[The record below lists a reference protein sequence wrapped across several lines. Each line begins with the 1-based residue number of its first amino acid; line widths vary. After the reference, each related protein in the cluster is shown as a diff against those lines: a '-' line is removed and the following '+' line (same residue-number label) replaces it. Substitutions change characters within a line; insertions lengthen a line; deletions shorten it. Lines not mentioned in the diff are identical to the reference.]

1 MGTTRRELL
10 LSTSAL
16 AGASLLPAGA
26 ALAQQSSDPLE
37 EEVAAALNV
46 WDFKK
51 IAQQRLSADSWDF
64 ITGAAG
70 DEITVRWNR
79 EAYDRIR
86 LQPNALVNVAGVDTR
101 TRLFGQEIPFPIL
114 VSPSGGHSRSHPDAE
129 LATARGAGQAQ
140 AIMTVSTLSSKP
152 IEELA
157 QVATQS
163 LWFQLYMIRDRGLT
177 REIVQRAEAAGCKAI
192 CITVDTPVIGARNRE
207 QRASRRRGRRS
218 GPRTTPPHLTGYKR
232 PQSVEGAIYSSTLDP
247 TITWKEINWV
257 RSFARVPVL
266 IKGVLNPADAQ
277 RAVQEGLS
285 GIIVSNHGGRNLDTL
300 PATIDALPRIAEQV
314 EGRFPILI
322 DSGIR
327 RGTDILKAVALG
339 ASAVMIGRPT
349 LYGLAS
355 AGPEGVSRVIQILRR
370 EFEMAMALTGKT
382 SLSEID
388 RSVLWEQPF
397 SRG

>member
-1 MGTTRRELL
+1 M
-10 LSTSAL
+10 
-16 AGASLLPAGA
+16 
-26 ALAQQSSDPLE
+26 
-37 EEVAAALNV
+37 AAALNV

-51 IAQQRLSADSWDF
+51 IAQQRLSQASWDF

-70 DEITVRWNR
+70 DEITMRWNR

-86 LQPNALVNVAGVDTR
+86 LEPNVLVDVSGIDTR

-114 VSPSGGHSRSHPDAE
+114 VSPSGGHSRSHPDGE

-140 AIMTVSTLSSKP
+140 AIMAVSTLSSKP

-157 QVATQS
+157 RVATQS

-177 REIVQRAEAAGCKAI
+177 REIVERAEAAGCKAI
-192 CITVDTPVIGARNRE
+192 CITVDTPVTGARNRE
-207 QRASRRRGRRS
+207 QRAGRRRRQGS
-218 GPRTTPPHLTGYKR
+218 GAPRALPPHLTGYKR
-232 PQSVEGAIYSSTLDP
+232 PESVEGAIFSTTLDP

-277 RAVQEGLS
+277 RAVQEGIS
-285 GIIVSNHGGRNLDTL
+285 GIIVSNHGGRNLDTV
-300 PATIDALPRIAEQV
+300 PATIDALPRIADQV
-314 EGRFPILI
+314 AGRFPILI

-339 ASAVMIGRPT
+339 ANAVMIGRPT

-355 AGPEGVSRVIQILRR
+355 AGPEGVSRVIEILRH
-370 EFEMAMALTGKT
+370 ELEMAMALTGRT
-382 SLSEID
+382 SLSQID
-388 RSVLWEQPF
+388 RSVLWQ
-397 SRG
+397 G

>member
-1 MGTTRRELL
+1 MPTTRREVL
-10 LSTSAL
+10 LSTGAL
-16 AGASLLPAGA
+16 AGTSLLTGRE
-26 ALAQQSSDPLE
+26 ALSQQSDPLE

-51 IAQQRLSADSWDF
+51 IAQQRLSQASWDF

-70 DEITVRWNR
+70 DEITMRWNR

-86 LQPNALVNVAGVDTR
+86 LEPNVLVDVSGVDTR

-114 VSPSGGHSRSHPDAE
+114 VSPSGGHSRSHPDGE

-140 AIMTVSTLSSKP
+140 AIMAVSTLSSKP

-177 REIVQRAEAAGCKAI
+177 REIVERAEAAGCKAI
-192 CITVDTPVIGARNRE
+192 CITVDTPVTGARNRE
-207 QRASRRRGRRS
+207 QRAGRRRRQGS
-218 GPRTTPPHLTGYKR
+218 GAPRALSPHLTGYKR
-232 PQSVEGAIYSSTLDP
+232 PESVEGPIFSSTLDP

-277 RAVQEGLS
+277 RAVQEGIS
-285 GIIVSNHGGRNLDTL
+285 GIIVSNHGGRNLDTV
-300 PATIDALPRIAEQV
+300 PATIDALPRIADQV
-314 EGRFPILI
+314 AGRFPILI

-339 ASAVMIGRPT
+339 ANAVMIGRPT

-355 AGPEGVSRVIQILRR
+355 AGPEGVSRVIEILRH
-370 EFEMAMALTGKT
+370 ELEMAMALTGRT
-382 SLSEID
+382 SLSQID
-388 RSVLWEQPF
+388 RSVLWQ
-397 SRG
+397 G

>member
-16 AGASLLPAGA
+16 AGASLLPAGE

-218 GPRTTPPHLTGYKR
+218 GPRTTPP
-232 PQSVEGAIYSSTLDP
+232 TLDRIQAAP
-247 TITWKEINWV
+247 I
-257 RSFARVPVL
+257 RGRGDLQQYPGSHHHL
-266 IKGVLNPADAQ
+266 
-277 RAVQEGLS
+277 EG
-285 GIIVSNHGGRNLDTL
+285 N
-300 PATIDALPRIAEQV
+300 Q
-314 EGRFPILI
+314 
-322 DSGIR
+322 
-327 RGTDILKAVALG
+327 LG
-339 ASAVMIGRPT
+339 ALLCPGTRSHQGRAQPRRCPT
-349 LYGLAS
+349 GGS
-355 AGPEGVSRVIQILRR
+355 GRTLRNHR
-370 EFEMAMALTGKT
+370 F
-382 SLSEID
+382 
-388 RSVLWEQPF
+388 Q
-397 SRG
+397 SRGKKSGHVACHH

>member
-1 MGTTRRELL
+1 MPTTRREVL
-10 LSTSAL
+10 LSTGAL
-16 AGASLLPAGA
+16 AGTSLLTGREAVS
-26 ALAQQSSDPLE
+26 QQSDPLE

-51 IAQQRLSADSWDF
+51 IAQQRLDQASWDF

-70 DEITVRWNR
+70 DEISMRWNR

-86 LQPNALVNVAGVDTR
+86 LEPNVLVDVSGIDTR

-114 VSPSGGHSRSHPDAE
+114 VSPSGGHSRSHPDGE

-140 AIMTVSTLSSKP
+140 AIMAVSTLSSKP

-157 QVATQS
+157 RVATQS

-177 REIVQRAEAAGCKAI
+177 REIVERAEAAGCKAI
-192 CITVDTPVIGARNRE
+192 CITVDTPVTGARNRE
-207 QRASRRRGRRS
+207 QRAGRRRRQGS
-218 GPRTTPPHLTGYKR
+218 QTPRALPPHLTGYKR
-232 PQSVEGAIYSSTLDP
+232 PESVEGAIFSTTLDP
-247 TITWKEINWV
+247 SITWKEINWV

-277 RAVQEGLS
+277 RAVQEGIS
-285 GIIVSNHGGRNLDTL
+285 GIIVSNHGGRNLDTV
-300 PATIDALPRIAEQV
+300 PATIDALPRIADQV
-314 EGRFPILI
+314 AGRFPILI

-339 ASAVMIGRPT
+339 ANAVMIGRPT

-355 AGPEGVSRVIQILRR
+355 AGPEGVSRVIEILRH
-370 EFEMAMALTGKT
+370 ELEMAMALTGRT
-382 SLSEID
+382 SLSQID
-388 RSVLWEQPF
+388 RSVLWQ
-397 SRG
+397 G

>member
-1 MGTTRRELL
+1 MPTTRREVL
-10 LSTSAL
+10 LSTGAL
-16 AGASLLPAGA
+16 AGTSLLTGRE
-26 ALAQQSSDPLE
+26 ALSQQSDPLE

-51 IAQQRLSADSWDF
+51 IAQQRLSQASWDF

-70 DEITVRWNR
+70 DEITMRWNR

-86 LQPNALVNVAGVDTR
+86 LEPNVLVDVSGVDTR

-114 VSPSGGHSRSHPDAE
+114 VSPSGGHSRSHPDGE

-140 AIMTVSTLSSKP
+140 AIMAVSTLSSKP

-177 REIVQRAEAAGCKAI
+177 REIVERAEAAGCKAI
-192 CITVDTPVIGARNRE
+192 CITVDTPVTGARNRE
-207 QRASRRRGRRS
+207 QRAGRRRRQGS
-218 GPRTTPPHLTGYKR
+218 GAPRALPPHLTGYKR
-232 PQSVEGAIYSSTLDP
+232 PESVEGPIFSSTLDP

-277 RAVQEGLS
+277 RAVQEGIS
-285 GIIVSNHGGRNLDTL
+285 GIIVSNHGGRNLDTV
-300 PATIDALPRIAEQV
+300 PATIDALPRIADRV
-314 EGRFPILI
+314 AGRFPILI

-339 ASAVMIGRPT
+339 ANAVMIGRPT

-355 AGPEGVSRVIQILRR
+355 AGPEGVSRVIEILRR
-370 EFEMAMALTGKT
+370 ELEMAMALTGRT
-382 SLSEID
+382 TLSQID
-388 RSVLWEQPF
+388 RSVLWQ
-397 SRG
+397 G

>member
-1 MGTTRRELL
+1 
-10 LSTSAL
+10 
-16 AGASLLPAGA
+16 
-26 ALAQQSSDPLE
+26 
-37 EEVAAALNV
+37 
-46 WDFKK
+46 
-51 IAQQRLSADSWDF
+51 
-64 ITGAAG
+64 
-70 DEITVRWNR
+70 
-79 EAYDRIR
+79 
-86 LQPNALVNVAGVDTR
+86 
-101 TRLFGQEIPFPIL
+101 
-114 VSPSGGHSRSHPDAE
+114 
-129 LATARGAGQAQ
+129 
-140 AIMTVSTLSSKP
+140 MTVGTLSSKP

-177 REIVQRAEAAGCKAI
+177 RDIVQRAEAAGCKAI

-300 PATIDALPRIAEQV
+300 PATIDALPRIADQV

-327 RGTDILKAVALG
+327 RGTDILKAIALG
-339 ASAVMIGRPT
+339 ANAVMIGRPT

-370 EFEMAMALTGKT
+370 EFEMAMALTGKN

>member
-1 MGTTRRELL
+1 LL
-10 LSTSAL
+10 QGGETA
-16 AGASLLPAGA
+16 
-26 ALAQQSSDPLE
+26 AQQSSDPLE

-51 IAQQRLSADSWDF
+51 IAQQRLSQNSWDF

-114 VSPSGGHSRSHPDAE
+114 ICPSGGHSRCHPDAE
-129 LATARGAGQAQ
+129 LATARGASQAE
-140 AIMTVSTLSSKP
+140 AIMTVGTLSSKP

-207 QRASRRRGRRS
+207 QRASRRRGRPS

-232 PQSVEGAIYSSTLDP
+232 PQSVEGAIFSSTLDP

-257 RSFARVPVL
+257 RSFAQVPVL

-370 EFEMAMALTGKT
+370 EFEMAMALTGKN

>member
-1 MGTTRRELL
+1 MGTTRREML

-16 AGASLLPAGA
+16 AGVSLLQGGETA
-26 ALAQQSSDPLE
+26 AQQSSNPLE

-114 VSPSGGHSRSHPDAE
+114 ICPSGGHSRCHPDAE
-129 LATARGAGQAQ
+129 LATARGASQAE
-140 AIMTVSTLSSKP
+140 AIMTVGTLSSKP

-300 PATIDALPRIAEQV
+300 PATIDALPRIADQV

-327 RGTDILKAVALG
+327 RGTDILKAIALG
-339 ASAVMIGRPT
+339 ADAVMIGRPT

-370 EFEMAMALTGKT
+370 EFEMAMALTGKN

>member
-1 MGTTRRELL
+1 M
-10 LSTSAL
+10 
-16 AGASLLPAGA
+16 
-26 ALAQQSSDPLE
+26 
-37 EEVAAALNV
+37 AAALNV

-51 IAQQRLSADSWDF
+51 IAQQRLSQASWDF

-70 DEITVRWNR
+70 DEITMRWNR

-86 LQPNALVNVAGVDTR
+86 LEPNVLVDVSGIDTR

-114 VSPSGGHSRSHPDAE
+114 VSPSGGHSRSHPDGE

-140 AIMTVSTLSSKP
+140 AIMAVSTLSSKP

-157 QVATQS
+157 RVATQS

-177 REIVQRAEAAGCKAI
+177 REIVERAEAAGCKAI
-192 CITVDTPVIGARNRE
+192 CITVDTPVTGARNRE
-207 QRASRRRGRRS
+207 QRAGRRRRQGS
-218 GPRTTPPHLTGYKR
+218 GAPRALPPHLTGYKR
-232 PQSVEGAIYSSTLDP
+232 PESVEGAIFSTTLDP

-277 RAVQEGLS
+277 RAVQEGIS
-285 GIIVSNHGGRNLDTL
+285 GIIVSNHGGRNLDTV
-300 PATIDALPRIAEQV
+300 PATIDALPRIADQV
-314 EGRFPILI
+314 AGRFPILI

-339 ASAVMIGRPT
+339 ANAVMIGRPT

-355 AGPEGVSRVIQILRR
+355 AGPEGVSRVIEILRH
-370 EFEMAMALTGKT
+370 ELEMAMALTGRT
-382 SLSEID
+382 SLSQTRFVRSTSTTGLQIIW
-388 RSVLWEQPF
+388 RQKPCWASVLLGFP
-397 SRG
+397 

>member
-1 MGTTRRELL
+1 MGTTRREML

-16 AGASLLPAGA
+16 AGASLLQGREA
-26 ALAQQSSDPLE
+26 AAQQSSDPLE

-177 REIVQRAEAAGCKAI
+177 REIVQRAEGGC
-192 CITVDTPVIGARNRE
+192 
-207 QRASRRRGRRS
+207 GRRL
-218 GPRTTPPHLTGYKR
+218 PD
-232 PQSVEGAIYSSTLDP
+232 SS
-247 TITWKEINWV
+247 
-257 RSFARVPVL
+257 AR
-266 IKGVLNPADAQ
+266 
-277 RAVQEGLS
+277 
-285 GIIVSNHGGRNLDTL
+285 
-300 PATIDALPRIAEQV
+300 
-314 EGRFPILI
+314 
-322 DSGIR
+322 
-327 RGTDILKAVALG
+327 
-339 ASAVMIGRPT
+339 
-349 LYGLAS
+349 
-355 AGPEGVSRVIQILRR
+355 
-370 EFEMAMALTGKT
+370 
-382 SLSEID
+382 
-388 RSVLWEQPF
+388 
-397 SRG
+397 

>member
-1 MGTTRRELL
+1 MPTTRRQVL
-10 LSTSAL
+10 LSTGAL
-16 AGASLLPAGA
+16 AGASMLPGGE
-26 ALAQQSSDPLE
+26 ALSQQSDPLE

-51 IAQQRLSADSWDF
+51 IAQERLSADSWDF

-86 LQPNALVNVAGVDTR
+86 LQPNVLIDVAGVDTR

-114 VSPSGGHSRSHPDAE
+114 VSPSGGHSRSHPDGE

-140 AIMTVSTLSSKP
+140 AIMAVSTLSSRP

-157 QVATQS
+157 RVATQS

-192 CITVDTPVIGARNRE
+192 CITVDTPVTGARNRE
-207 QRASRRRGRRS
+207 QRAGRRQRRPS
-218 GPRTTPPHLTGYKR
+218 GPRALPPHLTGYKR
-232 PQSVEGAIYSSTLDP
+232 PQTVEGEIFSTTLDP

-257 RSFARVPVL
+257 RSFAQVPVL

-277 RAVQEGLS
+277 RAVQEGIS
-285 GIIVSNHGGRNLDTL
+285 GIIVSNHGGRNLDTV
-300 PATIDALPRIAEQV
+300 PATIDALPQIADRV
-314 EGRFPILI
+314 AGHFPILI

-339 ASAVMIGRPT
+339 ANAVMIGRPT

-355 AGPEGVSRVIQILRR
+355 AGPEGVSRVIEILRR
-370 EFEMAMALTGKT
+370 ELEMAMALTGRT

-388 RSVLWEQPF
+388 RSVLWQ
-397 SRG
+397 G

>member
-1 MGTTRRELL
+1 MPTTRREVL
-10 LSTSAL
+10 LSTGAL
-16 AGASLLPAGA
+16 AGASLLPGQEAV
-26 ALAQQSSDPLE
+26 AQQTQPLE

-51 IAQQRLSADSWDF
+51 IAQQRLSTDTWDF

-70 DEITVRWNR
+70 DEITMGWNR

-86 LQPNALVNVAGVDTR
+86 LQPNCLVNVAGVDTR

-140 AIMTVSTLSSKP
+140 AIMAVSTLSSKP
-152 IEELA
+152 IEEVA

-163 LWFQLYMIRDRGLT
+163 LWFQLYMVRDRGLT

-192 CITVDTPVIGARNRE
+192 CITVDTPVTGARNRE
-207 QRASRRRGRRS
+207 QRAGRRRARPS
-218 GPRTTPPHLTGYKR
+218 GPRALPPHLTGYKR
-232 PQSVEGAIYSSTLDP
+232 PQSVEGPIFSTTLDP
-247 TITWKEINWV
+247 TITWQEINWV

-277 RAVQEGLS
+277 RAVQEGIS
-285 GIIVSNHGGRNLDTL
+285 GIIVSNHGGRNLDTV
-300 PATIDALPRIAEQV
+300 PATIDAIPRIADAV
-314 EGRFPILI
+314 AGRFPILI
-322 DSGIR
+322 DSGVR

-339 ASAVMIGRPT
+339 ANAVMIGRPT

-355 AGPEGVSRVIQILRR
+355 AGPEGVARVIEILRR
-370 EFEMAMALTGKT
+370 EFEMAMALTGRT
-382 SLSEID
+382 SISEID
-388 RSVLWEQPF
+388 RSVLWPT
-397 SRG
+397 

>member
-1 MGTTRRELL
+1 MPTTRREVL
-10 LSTSAL
+10 LSTGAL
-16 AGASLLPAGA
+16 AGTSLLTGRE
-26 ALAQQSSDPLE
+26 ALSQQSDPLE

-51 IAQQRLSADSWDF
+51 IAQQRLSQASWDF

-70 DEITVRWNR
+70 DEITMRWNR

-86 LQPNALVNVAGVDTR
+86 LEPNVLVDVSGVDTR

-114 VSPSGGHSRSHPDAE
+114 VSPSGGHSRSHPDGE

-140 AIMTVSTLSSKP
+140 AIMAVSTLSSKP

-177 REIVQRAEAAGCKAI
+177 REIVERAEAAGCKAI
-192 CITVDTPVIGARNRE
+192 CITVDTPVTGARNRE
-207 QRASRRRGRRS
+207 QRAGRRRRQGS
-218 GPRTTPPHLTGYKR
+218 GAPRALPPHLTGYKR
-232 PQSVEGAIYSSTLDP
+232 PESVEGPIFSSTLDP

-277 RAVQEGLS
+277 RAVQEGIS
-285 GIIVSNHGGRNLDTL
+285 GIIVSNHGGRNLDTV
-300 PATIDALPRIAEQV
+300 PATIDALPRIADQV
-314 EGRFPILI
+314 AGRFPILI

-339 ASAVMIGRPT
+339 ANAVMIGRPT

-355 AGPEGVSRVIQILRR
+355 AGPEGVSRVIEILRR
-370 EFEMAMALTGKT
+370 ELEMAMALTGRT
-382 SLSEID
+382 TLSQID
-388 RSVLWEQPF
+388 RSVLWQ
-397 SRG
+397 G

>member
-1 MGTTRRELL
+1 MPTTRREVL
-10 LSTSAL
+10 LSTGAL
-16 AGASLLPAGA
+16 AGTSLLTGRE
-26 ALAQQSSDPLE
+26 ALSQQSDPLE

-51 IAQQRLSADSWDF
+51 IAQQRLSQASWDF

-70 DEITVRWNR
+70 DEITMRWNR

-86 LQPNALVNVAGVDTR
+86 LEPNVLVDVSGVDTR

-114 VSPSGGHSRSHPDAE
+114 VSPSGGHSRSHPDGE

-140 AIMTVSTLSSKP
+140 AIMAVSTLSSKP

-177 REIVQRAEAAGCKAI
+177 REIVERAEAAGCKAI
-192 CITVDTPVIGARNRE
+192 CITVDTPVTGARNRE
-207 QRASRRRGRRS
+207 QRAGRRRRQGS
-218 GPRTTPPHLTGYKR
+218 GAPRALPPHLTGYKR
-232 PQSVEGAIYSSTLDP
+232 PESVEGPIFSSTLDP

-277 RAVQEGLS
+277 RAVQEGIS
-285 GIIVSNHGGRNLDTL
+285 GIIVSNHGGRNLDTV
-300 PATIDALPRIAEQV
+300 PATIDALPRIADQV
-314 EGRFPILI
+314 AGRFPILI

-339 ASAVMIGRPT
+339 ANAVMIGRPT

-355 AGPEGVSRVIQILRR
+355 AGPEGVSRAIEILRR
-370 EFEMAMALTGKT
+370 ELEMAMALTGRT
-382 SLSEID
+382 SLSQVD
-388 RSVLWEQPF
+388 RSVLWQ
-397 SRG
+397 G

>member
-1 MGTTRRELL
+1 MPTTRREVL
-10 LSTSAL
+10 LSTGAL
-16 AGASLLPAGA
+16 AGTSLLSGREAVS
-26 ALAQQSSDPLE
+26 QQSDPLE

-51 IAQQRLSADSWDF
+51 IAQQRLSQASWDF

-70 DEITVRWNR
+70 DEITMRWNR

-86 LQPNALVNVAGVDTR
+86 LEPNVLVDVSGVDTR

-114 VSPSGGHSRSHPDAE
+114 VSPSGGHSRSHPDGE

-140 AIMTVSTLSSKP
+140 AIMAVSTLSSKP

-157 QVATQS
+157 RVATQS

-177 REIVQRAEAAGCKAI
+177 REIVERAEAAGCKAI
-192 CITVDTPVIGARNRE
+192 CITVDTPVTGARNRE
-207 QRASRRRGRRS
+207 QRAGRRRRQGS
-218 GPRTTPPHLTGYKR
+218 GAPRALPPHLTGYKR
-232 PQSVEGAIYSSTLDP
+232 PESVEGPIFSSTLDP

-277 RAVQEGLS
+277 RAVQEGIS
-285 GIIVSNHGGRNLDTL
+285 GIIVSNHGGRNLDTV
-300 PATIDALPRIAEQV
+300 PATIDALPRIADQV
-314 EGRFPILI
+314 AGRFPILI

-339 ASAVMIGRPT
+339 ANAVMIGRPT

-355 AGPEGVSRVIQILRR
+355 AGPEGVSRVIEILRR
-370 EFEMAMALTGKT
+370 ELEMAMALTGRT
-382 SLSEID
+382 TLSQID
-388 RSVLWEQPF
+388 RSVLWQ
-397 SRG
+397 G